1 MRLKN
6 YLKNIISISLIFTG
20 ISSAQV
26 LFVPLDNQSDYKG
39 VWDISEEVPNYLAA
53 YLREFY
59 EIQVLSSTAY
69 NSVADEKTDDLEMQ
83 NDLEFIGTIAKKF
96 GFQYAVTGKIIK
108 FDISRFTAGDPT
120 VAGYESYT
128 CIIEA
133 IIQVY
138 NLSLNAPVFSGS
150 VFSEI
155 SNRALGITL
164 LGKPTEEKEQYFSL
178 NSIRFGSEEF
188 GNTIVGETMI
198 LFCQN
203 FAEEI
208 ENVSPDFFKDSKKMN
223 VRLEVPDKTLDD
235 ITLNTE
241 VLKGQ
246 ILIYDESTGEAF
258 INLGSANGLKPG
270 EELAIYSKADSLF
283 DPNTNEFLGLSD
295 KKIANLEIIEVRAEK
310 LSLAVVK
317 SSREKVTK
325 GMDVRKLFIKRRD
338 K

>member
-1 MRLKN
+1 MLLKN
-6 YLKNIISISLIFTG
+6 YLKNIISISLLLAG
-20 ISSAQV
+20 VSNAQV
-26 LFVPLDNQSDYKG
+26 LFIPLDNQSGYKG
-39 VWDISEEVPNYLAA
+39 VWKISEEVPNYLAA

-59 EIQVLSSTAY
+59 QVQVLSSTAY
-69 NSVADEKTDDLEMQ
+69 QSVADDKSTDKSMQ
-83 NDLEFIGTIAKKF
+83 NDLEFIGSIAKDF
-96 GFQYAVTGKIIK
+96 GFQYAVTGKITK
-108 FDISRFTAGDPT
+108 FDISRFIAGDLT
-120 VAGYESYT
+120 VAGYESYS
-128 CIIEA
+128 CNIEA

-138 NLSLNAPVFSGS
+138 DLSLNAPVYSGS
-150 VFSEI
+150 VVGEI
-155 SNRALGITL
+155 NDQALGITL
-164 LGKPTEEKEQYFSL
+164 LGKPTEKKEQYFNL
-178 NSIRFGSEEF
+178 NSIRFGGEEF

-208 ENVSPDFFKDSKKMN
+208 ENASPDFFKENKRMN
-223 VRLEVPDKTLDD
+223 VRIEVPDKTLDD

-283 DPNTNEFLGLSD
+283 DPTTNEFLGFSD

-317 SSREKVTK
+317 SNREKVKK